1 MKRMND
7 TNQRKQQILQTAEVS
22 FLKGCSNEPPFE
34 HPRENMVKLYQV
46 QCSNEPLPFWNL
58 SRSAESYLLPSKLR
72 INHAL
77 HSRQVRSAGRSLF
90 FPDNRHGLSGF
101 G

>member
-46 QCSNEPLPFWNL
+46 QCSNEP
-58 SRSAESYLLPSKLR
+58 
-72 INHAL
+72 
-77 HSRQVRSAGRSLF
+77 VSLWI
-90 FPDNRHGLSGF
+90 LSGQ
-101 G
+101 GKMPLLRA